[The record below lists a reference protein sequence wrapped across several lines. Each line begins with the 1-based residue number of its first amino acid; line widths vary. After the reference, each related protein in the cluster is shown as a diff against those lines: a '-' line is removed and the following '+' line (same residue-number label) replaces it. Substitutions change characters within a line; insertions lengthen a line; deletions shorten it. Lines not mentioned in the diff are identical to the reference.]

1 MSAAAIQNEQASAW
15 LDYPGGAL
23 AARGRGRQDS
33 ARCKASRR
41 PSRAAEELPTRFRL
55 IFNLKTAKA
64 IGLSLPPVLL
74 GRADEVIVQLRL
86 HRQSAIEPDAG
97 HPTYLVVGGRVA
109 AIAHGVWK
117 TLRADARRAPQ
128 GCGGR
133 AWSGGGQR
141 LRL

>member
-1 MSAAAIQNEQASAW
+1 MISTSRRHITNRCLALAMRFERSSIIDPGRVRRRPAAQYSMSAAAIQNEQASAW

-64 IGLSLPPVLL
+64 I
-74 GRADEVIVQLRL
+74 
-86 HRQSAIEPDAG
+86 
-97 HPTYLVVGGRVA
+97 
-109 AIAHGVWK
+109 
-117 TLRADARRAPQ
+117 
-128 GCGGR
+128 
-133 AWSGGGQR
+133 
-141 LRL
+141 